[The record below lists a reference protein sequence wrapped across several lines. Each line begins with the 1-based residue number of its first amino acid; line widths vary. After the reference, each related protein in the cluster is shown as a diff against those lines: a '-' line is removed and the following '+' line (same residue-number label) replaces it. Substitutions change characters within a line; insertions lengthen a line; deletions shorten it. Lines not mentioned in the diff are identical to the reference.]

1 MSDRTTET
9 QTAFNLGLASAP
21 ERSLEGVPYVIN
33 PITGSPASLEHLL
46 LTPIR
51 KKDARKFRTTADF
64 IAYVN
69 RFKEGESSI
78 YASGWTVEAEIDHRG
93 PAGTLVHGDHTA
105 SIVYETTTALKR
117 WLESN
122 AKELTQQAFADL
134 IEERAVDVVVPDSAS
149 MIEIAQTLHVSRNSA
164 VTSVT
169 RQGANHHLVFSN
181 EQKVRTANDADI
193 PSRFEIRL
201 RPFLGSDATVE
212 LDARLRVSMRSD
224 KPAFIYEL
232 QDYQDRMLETLRVQV
247 AMIAE
252 ATGLP
257 AYI

>member
-1 MSDRTTET
+1 M
-9 QTAFNLGLASAP
+9 
-21 ERSLEGVPYVIN
+21 
-33 PITGSPASLEHLL
+33 L

-51 KKDARKFRTTADF
+51 KKEARKFRTTADF
-64 IAYVN
+64 VAYVN
-69 RFKEGESSI
+69 RFKEAESSI
-78 YASGWTVEAEIDHRG
+78 YASGWTVEAELDHRG
-93 PAGTLVHGDHTA
+93 PAGELVHGEHTA
-105 SIVYETTTALKR
+105 TINYEPTAALKR
-117 WLESN
+117 WIDSN
-122 AKELTQQAFADL
+122 KQDLSQQAFADL
-134 IEERAVDVVVPDSAS
+134 LEERAVDIVVPDSAS
-149 MIEIAQTLHVSRNSA
+149 MIEVAQTLHVSRNSA

-201 RPFLGSDATVE
+201 KPFLGSDATVE
-212 LDARLRVSMRSD
+212 LGARLRVSMRSD

-247 AMIAE
+247 AGIAE

-257 AYI
+257 ASI